1 MKDTGA
7 SAKAKDITLASE
19 TLPLTFE
26 AAFLAAYPDTGRSS
40 FVSRTIVVIG
50 GPGTLTLKDTEGD
63 SVTFDVVD
71 REVREFQAVGV
82 VSYTGITKICV
93 ML

>member
-1 MKDTGA
+1 MKDTGVSPKALDINLA
-7 SAKAKDITLASE
+7 SAS
-19 TLPLTFE
+19 LPLTFE
-26 AAFLAAYPDTGRSS
+26 AAFLNAYPDTGRRS

-50 GPGTLTLKDTEGD
+50 GPGTITLRDGEGD

-71 REVREFQAVGV
+71 REVREFAAVAV
-82 VSYTGITKICV
+82 VTYSGISKICV